1 MTKISTKN
9 PADLATTAKNMAAI
23 GLWGGCIFTGS
34 LLAYQIIEIDR
45 RTTQIAMDQIK
56 DRERK
61 NAGLNSS
68 TENVDWPLP

>member
-1 MTKISTKN
+1 MFRHFMTKISTKN

-23 GLWGGCIFTGS
+23 GLWAGCIFTGS
-34 LLAYQIIEIDR
+34 LLVVKIIKIDR

-61 NAGLNSS
+61 NAGLN
-68 TENVDWPLP
+68 P

>member
-23 GLWGGCIFTGS
+23 GLWAGCIFTGS
-34 LLAYQIIEIDR
+34 LLVVKIIKIDR

-61 NAGLNSS
+61 NAGLN
-68 TENVDWPLP
+68 P